1 MAVHVWHIARGV
13 MESRG
18 YELNT
23 PNYTEIMHPDK
34 DVEKPEELTTEQ
46 ITGNMLSKLKG

>member
-1 MAVHVWHIARGV
+1 MAVHLWYAARAA

-23 PNYTEIMHPDK
+23 PNYTEIMHPD
-34 DVEKPEELTTEQ
+34 EKPEELTAEQ
-46 ITGNMLSKLKG
+46 ITGKILGQLKG

>member
-1 MAVHVWHIARGV
+1 

-23 PNYTEIMHPDK
+23 PNYAEIMHSDK
-34 DVEKPEELTTEQ
+34 KPGEKPEELTAEQ
-46 ITGNMLSKLKG
+46 ITGNVLSKLKG